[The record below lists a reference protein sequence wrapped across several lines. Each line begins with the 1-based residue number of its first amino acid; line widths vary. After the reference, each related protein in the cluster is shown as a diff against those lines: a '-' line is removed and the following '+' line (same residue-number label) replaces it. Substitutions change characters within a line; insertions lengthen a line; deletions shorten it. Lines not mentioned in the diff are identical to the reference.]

1 MKRHKTRQ
9 VFVGNIRI
17 GGDAPVSVQSMTN
30 TKTTDIPAT
39 LVQVQALEAAGCQI
53 IRLAVP
59 SKEAVSAFAAIKKQ
73 ARAPLVAD
81 IHFNYELALGAIDAG
96 ADKIRINPGNI
107 GTRDKVEKV
116 VKKAIAYKIPI
127 RVGVNSGSIEKDIL
141 ETEGATTTALL
152 QSALRNINLCR
163 EFGAQDIVLSLKSSD
178 VLTTVEAYRLAA
190 KRTDVPLHIGVTE
203 AGTVRSGAIKSAAGL
218 GILLAEGIGDTLRV
232 SLTGNPVE
240 EVFVGYQIL
249 KSLNLSSRGIN
260 LISCPT
266 CSRTQ
271 VDLIP
276 IAGEVE
282 RRLADIEKPLTVAV
296 MGCVVNGPGEAKE
309 ADIGIA
315 CGKGSGTL
323 IKKGRVVRKVSE
335 SNIVEEL
342 VAEVREMLDS
352 NE

>member
-1 MKRHKTRQ
+1 M
-9 VFVGNIRI
+9 GNIRI

-276 IAGEVE
+276 IAEEVE